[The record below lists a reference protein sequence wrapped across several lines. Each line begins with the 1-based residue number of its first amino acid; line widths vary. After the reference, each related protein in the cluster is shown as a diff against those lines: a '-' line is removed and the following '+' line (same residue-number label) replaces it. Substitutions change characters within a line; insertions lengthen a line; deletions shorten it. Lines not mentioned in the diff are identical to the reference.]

1 MLVRQVI
8 AIALLATLPL
18 LAAARSAVP
27 ELNGSYEKDCAPNDA
42 PAFIIVLPAPA
53 QNAEFW
59 LKANAPLYQ
68 IAGYWPHSTELGVI
82 PGAASILLCR
92 KSPKLNCDKALRPA
106 FPAVAPWLFISTPCR
121 RNVPRHSSAVSQR
134 LWYTSGASGSVVPL
148 THPGRSIN
156 SPLLKGRTRFRL

>member
-27 ELNGSYEKDCAPNDA
+27 QLNGSYENDCAPNDA
-42 PAFIIVLPAPA
+42 PAFVIVLPAPA

-59 LKANAPLYQ
+59 LQANAPLYQ

-82 PGAASILLCR
+82 TGAARIMLCR
-92 KSPKLNCDKALRPA
+92 KSPKLNCDKALNGSFTVTGKPGELITGNLEASFSGGSSLAFHFHAMPA
-106 FPAVAPWLFISTPCR
+106 QRAAPLVC
-121 RNVPRHSSAVSQR
+121 
-134 LWYTSGASGSVVPL
+134 G
-148 THPGRSIN
+148 
-156 SPLLKGRTRFRL
+156 